1 MKRVAPVVLLALCY
15 GLLLVPSF
23 SRRQEETKP
32 EFPTKD
38 QITLL
43 VTQAKHAFDLYENTL
58 GLESQLS
65 DAQTMLAGDRQ
76 VLTAARTVIGYLEK
90 EPERFNSTLGFTLVT
105 TLDDASRN
113 AAVCMGQGATQAAMA
128 GQRGDASSGQAKLNV
143 SRACADAS
151 ILLTTVSESAASL
164 YLDYQQASD
173 KLLRKAFQAADKC
186 NQALKKL
193 SKQP

>member
-15 GLLLVPSF
+15 GLLPVPSF
-23 SRRQEETKP
+23 SRTQEETKP

-90 EPERFNSTLGFTLVT
+90 EPERFNSTLGFTLVI

-113 AAVCMGQGATQAAMA
+113 AAVCMGQGAMQAAMA
-128 GQRGDASSGQAKLNV
+128 GQRGDASSGQAGLSV

-151 ILLTTVSESAASL
+151 ILLTTVGESAASL
-164 YLDYQQASD
+164 YLDYLQASD
-173 KLLRKAFQAADKC
+173 KVLRKAFQVADKC